1 MKNDFLL
8 SHPRNIFV
16 IYFSSNSLFLNSCYM
31 LSSLILKTILCNSD
45 IFFNSSKSPS
55 FIMAIFSTTNSHNSN
70 VIVPKLLWQ
79 PLITKTN
86 DHTNSKS
93 L

>member
-31 LSSLILKTILCNSD
+31 LSLLILKTILCNSD

-70 VIVPKLLWQ
+70 VIVPKSFKCLVFYDKDTFIELG
-79 PLITKTN
+79 L
-86 DHTNSKS
+86 S
-93 L
+93 